1 MLDSFCGGI
10 MAAGA
15 GRHRVLASARGA
27 AISICTAASDPGNNG
42 AGLDQGQA
50 DSPAMTLAS
59 SYPSNTR
66 RL

>member
-15 GRHRVLASARGA
+15 GRHRGSGFASVPLRAPPPDR
-27 AISICTAASDPGNNG
+27 GNNG

-50 DSPAMTLAS
+50 DNPVMTLAS